1 LCWFRAFWP
10 LRASFVVRRQKPVL
24 MRVFM
29 DAASQHVTTG
39 LGALAR
45 TLDKL
50 RSFGYALYL
59 ETKATG
65 WTQPRGLTFCGKGYA
80 PSMPAVTMGF
90 AIHRDDTGERSLIFS
105 ILVAWDTT
113 HWSIQSFVEDEDG
126 TRDEITNGLWE
137 SAECSGSTLDEFVA
151 SLEQSV
157 HALMSSTQD
166 QRVAAMLATVARRP

>member
-1 LCWFRAFWP
+1 
-10 LRASFVVRRQKPVL
+10 
-24 MRVFM
+24 M
-29 DAASQHVTTG
+29 DAASQHVTAG

-45 TLDKL
+45 TVDGL

-65 WTQPRGLTFCGKGYA
+65 WTQPRGLTFGRKGHA

-90 AIHRDDTGERSLIFS
+90 AIHRDDTGQRAVIFS
-105 ILVAWDTT
+105 ILVAWDAT
-113 HWSIQSFVEDEDG
+113 HWSVQSFVEDEDG
-126 TRDEITNGLWE
+126 TRDEMTNGLWE
-137 SAECSGSTLDEFVA
+137 SPEYRGVTLDEFVA

-157 HALMSSTQD
+157 DGLMASTRD

>member
-1 LCWFRAFWP
+1 
-10 LRASFVVRRQKPVL
+10 
-24 MRVFM
+24 M

-39 LGALAR
+39 LGALAQ
-45 TLDKL
+45 TVEKL

-90 AIHRDDTGERSLIFS
+90 AIHRDDSGERSVIFS
-105 ILVAWDTT
+105 ILVAWDTA
-113 HWSIQSFVEDEDG
+113 HWSIQAFVEDEDG

-137 SAECSGSTLDEFVA
+137 SAEYSGATLDEFVA

-157 HALMSSTQD
+157 HALMTSTRD
-166 QRVAAMLATVARRP
+166 QRVATMLATVARRP